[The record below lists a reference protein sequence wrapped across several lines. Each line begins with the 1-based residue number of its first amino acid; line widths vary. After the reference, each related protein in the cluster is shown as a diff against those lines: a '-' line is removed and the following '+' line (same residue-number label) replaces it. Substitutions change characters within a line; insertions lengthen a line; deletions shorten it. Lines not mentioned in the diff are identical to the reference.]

1 MDGPSLVMVG
11 AINVDLVVS
20 GARLPRPGETIAG
33 GTFSEHHGGKG
44 GNQAVAAA
52 RALAEHGRV
61 AMVGSVGDDR
71 FGASGVDALRVEGVG
86 TDSVT
91 VVREAPTGIALI
103 VVDPEGENQISTAPG
118 ANLLLG
124 ADDVIQALD
133 RLGPGM
139 VLSSFETPLDA
150 VRAAG
155 DWCRG
160 NGVPFVLNPA
170 PANSEAWDLLSLAD
184 YLTPNETEL
193 AALGEVPAGVVV
205 IETRGADGVRVQT
218 KDDLEDVPPLDVTPV
233 DTTGAGDCF
242 NGVLAA
248 GLLERLSLRAAV
260 DRAVVAAGLSVTKQG
275 AREGM
280 PTRAEIDAALA

>member
-1 MDGPSLVMVG
+1 MDGPSLVVVG

-33 GTFSEHHGGKG
+33 GTFTQHHGGKG

-52 RALAEHGRV
+52 RALAERGRV
-61 AMVGSVGDDR
+61 AMVGCVGDDG
-71 FGASGVDALRVEGVG
+71 FGASAVGALRAEGIDTALVA
-86 TDSVT
+86 VA
-91 VVREAPTGIALI
+91 REAATGIALI

-118 ANLLLG
+118 ANLQLG
-124 ADDVIQALD
+124 PSEVTRALD
-133 RLGPGM
+133 SLRPGM
-139 VLSSFETPLDA
+139 MLASLETPLDA

-160 NGVPFVLNPA
+160 HGVPLVLNPA
-170 PANSEAWDLLSLAD
+170 PANVAARDLLPLAD
-184 YLTPNETEL
+184 YLTPNEMEL
-193 AALGEVPAGVVV
+193 AALGEVPAGVAV
-205 IETRGADGVRVQT
+205 IETRGAFGVRIRSN
-218 KDDLEDVPPLDVTPV
+218 DDIEDVQPFSVNAV

-248 GLLERLSLRAAV
+248 GLLEHLSLRAAV
-260 DRAVVAAGLSVTKQG
+260 DRAVVAAGLSVTKRG

-280 PTRAEIDAALA
+280 PTRAEIDAAMP